1 MNTSDWITMVGIVVG
16 VLSILGIGSK
26 VVHRLVEKN
35 KNKKIIVSKNT
46 NSGNGNQYNSGGSIN
61 ITSKDD
67 SQ

>member
-1 MNTSDWITMVGIVVG
+1 MSISDWITGVGIVVG
-16 VLSILGIGSK
+16 ILGILGIGGRVIHSSI
-26 VVHRLVEKN
+26 RKN
-35 KNKKIIVSKNT
+35 KNKKTIISKNT